1 MTEPLHDVQPVT
13 MSSQAFLILCRLYD
27 GCYDELKQNEQLRE
41 LVESIG
47 DMLLAGVETLEKQE
61 IKPKTI
67 TFPLTVQ
74 QAFFVRRLVVELLAQ
89 APAGNDDKTTRWL
102 QECLTALSG
111 GGASADD
118 KADAH

>member
-1 MTEPLHDVQPVT
+1 MTEPMHDVQPVT

-41 LVESIG
+41 LIESIG
-47 DMLLAGVETLEKQE
+47 DILLAGVETLEKQE
-61 IKPKTI
+61 TKPKTI

-74 QAFFVRRLVVELLAQ
+74 QAFFVRRLIVELLAQ
-89 APAGNDDKTTRWL
+89 APDGNDDKTTQWL

-111 GGASADD
+111 VGAAAGA
-118 KADAH
+118 KADAN

>member
-1 MTEPLHDVQPVT
+1 MTEPMHDVQPVT

-47 DMLLAGVETLEKQE
+47 DRLLAGVETLEKQAT
-61 IKPKTI
+61 KPKTI

-74 QAFFVRRLVVELLAQ
+74 QAFFVRRLVAELLAQ
-89 APAGNDDKTTRWL
+89 APAEKDDKTTQWL
-102 QECLTALSG
+102 QECLTALAG
-111 GGASADD
+111 DGANT
-118 KADAH
+118 DAQ